1 MKSSEM
7 INKIKTLLDIQ
18 IKLEERKLENGT
30 VVEAESFEKGK
41 DIFIKTDDEKVA
53 MPVGEYILES
63 GELIVVEDE
72 GVIADVREVSDEVP
86 EKEETT
92 EDMAEG
98 DDEAVVED
106 WAGMEKRIKNLED
119 AVADLKKDKEPVAE
133 EAVEAEAE
141 DSNVNLR
148 PKSRTIKEEFSNKE
162 LEEKIK
168 EDLSQPAVEPIKHS
182 PEAKVEVE
190 KILFSQKRGEST
202 MDRVLDKIINN

>member
-7 INKIKTLLDIQ
+7 INKIRTLLDIQ
-18 IKLEERKLENGT
+18 VKLEERKLENGT

-41 DIFIKTDDEKVA
+41 EIFIKTDDERVA

-63 GELIVVEDE
+63 GELIVVEEE

-92 EDMAEG
+92 EDLEEG

-119 AVADLKKDKEPVAE
+119 AVADLKADKEPRSE
-133 EAVEAEAE
+133 EAVEAESDE
-141 DSNVNLR
+141 ERQV
-148 PKSRTIKEEFSNKE
+148 KSRTVKEEFEASKE
-162 LEEKIK
+162 EVKEE
-168 EDLSQPAVEPIKHS
+168 ELSEAAVEPIKHS
-182 PEAKVEVE
+182 PEGNFKKETQFHFAN
-190 KILFSQKRGEST
+190 KRPTSLIDSVME
-202 MDRVLDKIINN
+202 KIINN

>member
-1 MKSSEM
+1 M

-18 IKLEERKLENGT
+18 VKLEERKLENGT

-63 GELIVVEDE
+63 GELIVVEEE

-98 DDEAVVED
+98 DDEAAVDD

-148 PKSRTIKEEFSNKE
+148 PKSRTIKEEFSNEE

-168 EDLSQPAVEPIKHS
+168 EELSEPAVEPIKHS

-190 KILFSQKRGEST
+190 KILFSQKRIPST